1 MNGFQIQR
9 PPVDLSLIPITRDRK
24 YHSND
29 MIMLFKFRCDTT
41 ATINIIVLVFKLS

>member
-9 PPVDLSLIPITRDRK
+9 PLVDLSLIPITRDRK

-29 MIMLFKFRCDTT
+29 IMVFKFRCDTM
-41 ATINIIVLVFKLS
+41 ATINIIVLVLKLS